1 MALNLA
7 NSQSIL
13 DAYSSIVDDT
23 HGNDWL
29 LLQYTNTWSDELSL
43 FAYGS
48 GGVAELK
55 NKIDD
60 LKQVYFAF
68 CREQVDLKPAF
79 LLISYIPDSVSG
91 VKRARALVHS
101 RRVGTIFKKHQTT
114 LNVNSLDNLTL
125 NSVYEALAEPQVPS
139 SGEMGR
145 VISKSLEARN
155 KVLPDSINVMERR
168 SLSEAY
174 PPAAPVVPPITKS
187 SSMFSDFVRRK
198 KKPEEGFHEDEDVPP
213 PIPPKDKGKHNVQ
226 STAQHHNLSQDIFNH
241 SSPAIESMFIW
252 ERQRMESLSERG
264 VISHSNSSD
273 EVLVEPTQYSS
284 AHNPVVQLLPLRS
297 KWEPEILDPVERA
310 QRRLVAQQRRQMEEE
325 NALREETIRQAERRR
340 EKELFLKEEQEAE
353 AQRRASL
360 EDELRRIA
368 IERRRKAQLEQEA
381 EARRQRQL
389 EERKRSD
396 KERKLEEHERLE
408 RWRREQTRMADEL
421 AQQETEMRRR
431 EEDERRRKIKTAEAK
446 AKRNQDVTGWVTVQ
460 TNNSLFW
467 KRRFFKFVGT
477 AMYFYRS
484 PKDDHQA
491 LDTVEL
497 HGKVRAIREWKE
509 GYEDL
514 KAIRYSFV
522 VEFVDGRGPWS
533 MFADSEEAKYKL
545 LGLLHH
551 TAGL

>member
-168 SLSEAY
+168 SFSEAY

-198 KKPEEGFHEDEDVPP
+198 KKTRG
-213 PIPPKDKGKHNVQ
+213 G
-226 STAQHHNLSQDIFNH
+226 LS
-241 SSPAIESMFIW
+241 
-252 ERQRMESLSERG
+252 RG
-264 VISHSNSSD
+264 
-273 EVLVEPTQYSS
+273 
-284 AHNPVVQLLPLRS
+284 
-297 KWEPEILDPVERA
+297 
-310 QRRLVAQQRRQMEEE
+310 
-325 NALREETIRQAERRR
+325 
-340 EKELFLKEEQEAE
+340 
-353 AQRRASL
+353 
-360 EDELRRIA
+360 
-368 IERRRKAQLEQEA
+368 
-381 EARRQRQL
+381 
-389 EERKRSD
+389 
-396 KERKLEEHERLE
+396 
-408 RWRREQTRMADEL
+408 
-421 AQQETEMRRR
+421 
-431 EEDERRRKIKTAEAK
+431 
-446 AKRNQDVTGWVTVQ
+446 
-460 TNNSLFW
+460 
-467 KRRFFKFVGT
+467 
-477 AMYFYRS
+477 
-484 PKDDHQA
+484 
-491 LDTVEL
+491 
-497 HGKVRAIREWKE
+497 
-509 GYEDL
+509 
-514 KAIRYSFV
+514 
-522 VEFVDGRGPWS
+522 
-533 MFADSEEAKYKL
+533 
-545 LGLLHH
+545 
-551 TAGL
+551 